1 MNTKGGVILLFY
13 CYSPPK
19 CPSCMKNTHLEH
31 PEDAILTGDL
41 SVLDWF
47 SEPDSF
53 ISTKMD
59 GAPAIVWGTNP
70 ATGKFFV
77 GTKSVFN
84 KVKIKINESHD
95 DIDRNHSG
103 SVADILHH
111 CLDYLP
117 DFKGIIQGD
126 ILGIDGSETNRP
138 NTITYKFPNVVTEEI
153 IIAPHTYYTA
163 DNDLR
168 DAVAHPMKFR
178 ITDTFY
184 CKFVQPKVLLTE
196 NREDIAD
203 VCDFARQMSTLCEFV
218 DDKKAAKIKKAINTM
233 IRNGENIIAQE
244 VSNFHCVGTP
254 IQLKSYC
261 NRYIETAEPIR
272 ICFDLHINTFVTK
285 VLNLRHNPQPQPQ
298 PPDPGSWICIP
309 RSRSRG
315 RSPLQ
320 RHRSMQIQDP
330 GSGGCGCGCGC
341 GCGWPHKKIF

>member
-1 MNTKGGVILLFY
+1 
-13 CYSPPK
+13 
-19 CPSCMKNTHLEH
+19 MKNTHLEH

-47 SEPDSF
+47 SESDSF

-84 KVKIKINESHD
+84 KVKIKINESHA

-126 ILGIDGSETNRP
+126 FIGFGGSDTYTP

-168 DAVAHPMKFR
+168 DAVAQPMKFR
-178 ITDTFY
+178 ITDTYY

-233 IRNGENIIAQE
+233 IRNGAELDDFAISVFADCDINLVRLWKLVATIKADLFLFIHSTDDIECSICGRETFHEGYVITNKYGMFKVVDREEFSYA
-244 VSNFHCVGTP
+244 NFNV
-254 IQLKSYC
+254 QKSW
-261 NRYIETAEPIR
+261 
-272 ICFDLHINTFVTK
+272 
-285 VLNLRHNPQPQPQ
+285 
-298 PPDPGSWICIP
+298 S
-309 RSRSRG
+309 
-315 RSPLQ
+315 
-320 RHRSMQIQDP
+320 
-330 GSGGCGCGCGC
+330 
-341 GCGWPHKKIF
+341 